1 MALKSYKPD
10 INKLTNVQTNLNI
23 LKTNVDGL
31 DVGKLKTA
39 PVEMKNLIVVV
50 DNKVVKNTKFNKLKI
65 KVNNLDK
72 KIPVA
77 AFLIHIN
84 QYNKDKLNL
93 EKKNWRC

>member
-23 LKTNVDGL
+23 LKTKVDGL

-39 PVEMKNLIVVV
+39 PVEMRNLIVVV

-72 KIPVA
+72 KIPIA
-77 AFLIHIN
+77 ATLIHIN

-93 EKKNWRC
+93 EKKNCRC